1 MRRIVE
7 RGATD
12 ARLTLLF
19 VLVLLTAAAGCSLG
33 DDEDD
38 AAGTT
43 ATATDATETTPLP
56 PSRVDVRLTLVASS
70 SAREVYD
77 RLAPMFSHTPAG
89 EGVLVE
95 VTYGN
100 ALDITQY
107 VGFGLAA
114 DVVAPV
120 SAGDLPGL
128 IESEQVPRGWDAD
141 EFGGMVANSVVVF
154 VVRRGNPKGIRSWK
168 DLTRDDVRIV
178 LADPEFSGIARWAA
192 LAAFASELERGGT
205 RAEARRFLRQVL
217 ANVTLQGKSGRDSLT
232 AFTRGNADV
241 LLTSESEAIAAQR
254 KGSRVEYVVPDETM
268 LIESPISVTVGAPPE
283 AKAFVEFL
291 RSEPAQ
297 KVFAEEGHRPV
308 LESALAGSDFPN
320 PKSLARLRDLG
331 SPRDVY
337 IGFFG
342 SSAALV
348 PTLLLELGTPREQ

>member
-1 MRRIVE
+1 MLV
-7 RGATD
+7 
-12 ARLTLLF
+12 
-19 VLVLLTAAAGCSLG
+19 VLVLLAAASGCSLG
-33 DDEDD
+33 DDDED

-43 ATATDATETTPLP
+43 AATDTTDTTDTTSLP
-56 PSRVDVRLTLVASS
+56 PSRVDVRLTLVAST

-77 RLAPMFSHTPAG
+77 RLAPMFSHTPEG

-95 VTYGN
+95 ATYGN

-128 IESEQVPRGWDAD
+128 IESEQVPRRWDAD

-154 VVRRGNPKGIRSWK
+154 VVRRGNPKGIRSWQ
-168 DLTRDDVRIV
+168 DLTRDGVRIL

-192 LAAFASELERGGT
+192 LAAYASELERGGT

-217 ANVTLQGKSGRDSLT
+217 ANVTLQGKSGRESLT

-241 LLTSESEAIAAQR
+241 LLTSESEAITAQR
-254 KGSRVEYVVPDETM
+254 KGSGVEYVVPDETI
-268 LIESPISVTVGAPPE
+268 LIESPITVTVGAPRE

-291 RSEPAQ
+291 RSEQAQ
-297 KVFAEEGHRPV
+297 KVFAEEGYRPV
-308 LESALAGSDFPN
+308 LESAGAGSDFPN

-331 SPRDVY
+331 SARDVY
-337 IGFFG
+337 IDFFG
-342 SSAALV
+342 ASAALV